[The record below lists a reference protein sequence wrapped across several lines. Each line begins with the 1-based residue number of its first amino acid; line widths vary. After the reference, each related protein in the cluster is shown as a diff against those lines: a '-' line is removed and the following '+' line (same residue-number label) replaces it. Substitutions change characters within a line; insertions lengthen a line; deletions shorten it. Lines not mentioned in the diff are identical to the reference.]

1 MSRMKTRRMKAFL
14 IAGALIAGAAAS
26 GTALAQHRFHGGPR
40 VGVGVYIGAPY
51 YPYYYSPY
59 YYPPYYYYPPVVVA
73 PSPPPLYIEQPFQPQ
88 PQPQPQPQQLQ
99 QSPQAAPQ
107 QPAAGWW
114 YYCAQGQGYYPY
126 VKQCP
131 GGWQQV
137 APQPQ
142 G

>member
-1 MSRMKTRRMKAFL
+1 MDTQITGHMKTLLLASVL
-14 IAGALIAGAAAS
+14 LAGAAAS
-26 GTALAQHRFHGGPR
+26 STALAQHRFHGGPR

-51 YPYYYSPY
+51 YPYYSPY
-59 YYPPYYYYPPVVVA
+59 YYPPYSPYYYPPVVVA
-73 PSPPPLYIEQPFQPQ
+73 PAAPPVYIEQVQPQ
-88 PQPQPQPQQLQ
+88 PQPQLRQV
-99 QSPQAAPQ
+99 PQAAPQ

-114 YYCAQGQGYYPY
+114 YYCAEGQGYYPY

>member
-1 MSRMKTRRMKAFL
+1 MDTQIKFRTKTL
-14 IAGALIAGAAAS
+14 VLAGVLLAGAAAS

-40 VGVGVYIGAPY
+40 VGVYIGAPF

-59 YYPPYYYYPPVVVA
+59 YYPPYYYPPVVVA
-73 PSPPPLYIEQPFQPQ
+73 PATPPVYIEQPAQPQ
-88 PQPQPQPQQLQ
+88 PQLQQL
-99 QSPQAAPQ
+99 PPAAPQ
-107 QPAAGWW
+107 QPATGWW
-114 YYCAQGQGYYPY
+114 YYCAEGQGYYPY

>member
-1 MSRMKTRRMKAFL
+1 MKIRTITPFL
-14 IAGALIAGAAAS
+14 IAGALLAGATAS
-26 GTALAQHRFHGGPR
+26 GTARAQHRFHGGPR
-40 VGVGVYIGAPY
+40 VGVYIGAPF
-51 YPYYYSPY
+51 YPYYHSPFYYSPFY
-59 YYPPYYYYPPVVVA
+59 ASPFYYPPYYYPPVVVA
-73 PSPPPLYIEQPFQPQ
+73 PAAPLVYIEQAQPQ
-88 PQPQPQPQQLQ
+88 PRV
-99 QSPQAAPQ
+99 PQAAPQ

-114 YYCAQGQGYYPY
+114 YYCAEGKGYYPY